1 MADAQ
6 LAELRAALEDFL
18 QTRDL
23 EEGRELPA
31 EAPGLEDRRS
41 QLNTA
46 YWAAAR
52 SLVSQAEL
60 DGTLALADEQRALLD
75 YGLFSAP
82 ALEEAARR
90 LCTGEQVDGVL
101 LMHESLQAVL
111 DDLRRREFIGDLNRD
126 LEALARDIELWPE
139 THLAHTRYRDARVQ
153 EVLGGTPRGA
163 HVMRLLAEIDEKLE
177 SYKRLQARAK
187 NGGISV
193 QDRKSWGTLRHFV
206 ESRREQVA
214 AALVPPVAE
223 PDPAYAALAAEVL
236 ATMEA
241 VEASTGHL
249 LEMHAKRRALEQQI
263 LEQQM
268 AARRLTDVEIRKAL
282 LRELDSVAGLLRL
295 AARYAHV
302 AECAVPV
309 DDGVEF
315 IDAGVAADAM
325 GHILRYDPRLI
336 DNPLAARFGPPELLL
351 APGIGDGVYDGGR
364 NRWVVPQR
372 CASGAIESL
381 AHAAVMYRL
390 EVDAVEL
397 NKALLASYR
406 ESIPANRGIRA
417 NLKLRNGL
425 IRDYFTWM
433 SREALG
439 EEVLPRE
446 TREWFE
452 RHIGPNKEQPW
463 VPPEYRGRNEHQLVR
478 MLREL
483 EAGAVSAEREYRVG
497 VIEWLLAPRDPQ
509 AILERALPRLQ
520 AAARLDPAHQGAIWS
535 CAALHMQLGQFQHAI
550 DAFQRFTGIAPRS
563 WWTRKAI
570 ELCAQCR

>member
-1 MADAQ
+1 MPDA
-6 LAELRAALEDFL
+6 LRAALKAALDAFL

-31 EAPGLEDRRS
+31 EAPGLEERRV

-46 YWAAAR
+46 YWKAVR
-52 SLVSQAEL
+52 ELVSQAVIDDAL
-60 DGTLALADEQRALLD
+60 TLGDEQRALLD
-75 YGLFSAP
+75 YGLFSAH
-82 ALEEAARR
+82 ALEAAARR
-90 LCTGEQVDGVL
+90 LCGGEQVDGVL
-101 LMHESLQAVL
+101 LFHESLQGVL
-111 DDLRRREFIGDLNRD
+111 DDVRRRDAIAELSRD
-126 LEALARDIELWPE
+126 LASLSRDIELWPE
-139 THLAHTRYRDARVQ
+139 THLAHTRYRDARVH
-153 EVLGGTPRGA
+153 ELLGDSPRGA
-163 HVMRLLAEIDEKLE
+163 HVLRLLAEMDEKLE
-177 SYKRLQARAK
+177 NYIRLQARGREGALSK
-187 NGGISV
+187 EERRAWS
-193 QDRKSWGTLRHFV
+193 TLRHYV

-214 AALVPPVAE
+214 AALLPPASDFN
-223 PDPAYAALAAEVL
+223 PDRGALASSVH

-241 VEASTGHL
+241 VEASAGHL
-249 LEMHAKRRALEQQI
+249 LELHAKRRAIEQQI
-263 LEQQM
+263 LEQQT
-268 AARRLTDVEIRKAL
+268 AARRVTPAEIRKAL

-302 AECAVPV
+302 SECAVPV
-309 DDGVEF
+309 EDGVEF
-315 IDAGVAADAM
+315 IDAGRAADAM
-325 GHILRYDPRLI
+325 AHILQFDPRLI

-351 APGIGDGVYDGGR
+351 APGIGDGVFDGGR

-372 CASGAIESL
+372 CAGGAIVSL

-390 EVDAVEL
+390 EVDAAEL

-406 ESIPANRGIRA
+406 ESVPANRGIRA

-425 IRDYFTWM
+425 IRDYIAWM

-452 RHIGPNKEQPW
+452 RHIGPNKEHPW
-463 VPPEYRGRNEHQLVR
+463 VPPEYRGRNEQQLAR
-478 MLREL
+478 LRREL
-483 EAGAVSAEREYRVG
+483 EAESMSAEREYRMG
-497 VIEWLLAPRDPQ
+497 VLEWLLAPRDPD

-520 AAARLDPAHQGAIWS
+520 HAARLEPAHRGALWS
-535 CAALHMQLGQFQHAI
+535 CAALHMQLGQFQQAI
-550 DAFQRFTGIAPRS
+550 DAFQRFTDVAPRS